1 MNQTDKTHLWQQAVA
16 FAQNELQSDTHE
28 KTHPFSRELWAK
40 CGSFGIQGLPVPIL
54 YGGKGYTAS
63 ETALTLE
70 ALGYGCAD
78 NSLLAALSAHLLS
91 CVLPLWKFGTS
102 EQKARYLPFLCD
114 GTWIGAHGATETEAG
129 SDIFGLQTQAQRA
142 ENSYVITGQKTYI
155 LNAPMADLFIIFARL
170 PAKHGGITAFLV
182 EKEAAGITVTR
193 TIHLMGLQ
201 RTLMGEI
208 TLTNCSIPAH
218 HLLGSEGGGT
228 LLFQLSMGWERSLI
242 LAPHLGTM
250 RRVLE
255 KCILRARQR
264 QQFGQNIGKFQSIS
278 NMIADMK
285 VRIEASRLLLYQ
297 AAQHLDGGNPDLLAA
312 ATAKLFLS
320 EAAVST
326 YLDAIRI
333 HGASGY
339 TYENEFASD
348 LQDAI
353 GTLILSGTSDMQRQ
367 IIVRLLGV

>member
-1 MNQTDKTHLWQQAVA
+1 
-16 FAQNELQSDTHE
+16 
-28 KTHPFSRELWAK
+28 
-40 CGSFGIQGLPVPIL
+40 
-54 YGGKGYTAS
+54 
-63 ETALTLE
+63 
-70 ALGYGCAD
+70 
-78 NSLLAALSAHLLS
+78 
-91 CVLPLWKFGTS
+91 
-102 EQKARYLPFLCD
+102 
-114 GTWIGAHGATETEAG
+114 
-129 SDIFGLQTQAQRA
+129 
-142 ENSYVITGQKTYI
+142 
-155 LNAPMADLFIIFARL
+155 
-170 PAKHGGITAFLV
+170 
-182 EKEAAGITVTR
+182 
-193 TIHLMGLQ
+193 
-201 RTLMGEI
+201 
-208 TLTNCSIPAH
+208 
-218 HLLGSEGGGT
+218 
-228 LLFQLSMGWERSLI
+228 
-242 LAPHLGTM
+242 M